1 MSRSP
6 GVASLERRSAYVLV
20 APAVLILAGV
30 ALYPTLAA
38 VWMSL
43 HRMIVVFHDRR
54 FVGLDNYAF
63 MWSDARF
70 WSALWNTVY
79 FSFVAV
85 AIELVLGIIFALLLD
100 DPWKSHPFGCSAAA
114 PAGDAP
120 GKSHRFGCSTPSGVP
135 PLRVFRSGSQRLA
148 AASAGDVRSTGRA
161 LLRAAILIPW
171 AIPTVVSAKMWAW
184 LLNADYGLLVAAMP
198 GPKIDWLGSPS
209 LAIHAAILVDV
220 WKTTPFVAFLLLAG
234 LVTIPRDLY
243 DAAQIDGASHLQT
256 FARVTLPLLKPTLAV
271 TLIFRTLDAF
281 RVFDVVYVLT
291 EGGPANTTETL
302 SVYAYKM
309 LMRAG
314 DFGYGSALSVAT
326 FACVMAL
333 AAGYIRLLGSSAGVR

>member
-1 MSRSP
+1 VRRSP
-6 GVASLERRSAYVLV
+6 GVVLHRVVSLERRSAYVLV
-20 APAVLILAGV
+20 GPAVLILAGV

-43 HRMIVVFHDRR
+43 HRIIIVFHDRR
-54 FVGLDNYAF
+54 FVGLENYAF

-85 AIELVLGIIFALLLD
+85 TIELVLGMSFALLLD
-100 DPWKSHPFGCSAAA
+100 DPGA
-114 PAGDAP
+114 PAG
-120 GKSHRFGCSTPSGVP
+120 G
-135 PLRVFRSGSQRLA
+135 
-148 AASAGDVRSTGRA
+148 VRSAGRA

-184 LLNADYGLLVAAMP
+184 LLNADYGLLVTAMP

-234 LVTIPRDLY
+234 LVTIPPDIY
-243 DAAQIDGASHLQT
+243 DAAQIDGASRLQT

-302 SVYAYKM
+302 SIYAYKM

-314 DFGYGSALSVAT
+314 DFGYGAALSVAT
-326 FACVMAL
+326 FGCVMAL
-333 AAGYIRLLGSSAGVR
+333 AAGYIKLLGSSAGVR

>member
-1 MSRSP
+1 
-6 GVASLERRSAYVLV
+6 LV

-38 VWMSL
+38 IWMSL

-54 FVGLDNYAF
+54 FVGLENYAF
-63 MWSDARF
+63 MWKDARF

-85 AIELVLGIIFALLLD
+85 AIELALGMGFALLLD
-100 DPWKSHPFGCSAAA
+100 DPGKSHPSGYSAA
-114 PAGDAP
+114 
-120 GKSHRFGCSTPSGVP
+120 
-135 PLRVFRSGSQRLA
+135 
-148 AASAGDVRSTGRA
+148 AGDVRSTGRA

-184 LLNADYGLLVAAMP
+184 LLNADYGLLVTAMP

-234 LVTIPRDLY
+234 LVTVPRDLY

-256 FARVTLPLLKPTLAV
+256 FVRVTLPLLKPTLAV

-326 FACVMAL
+326 FGCLMAL
-333 AAGYIRLLGSSAGVR
+333 AAGYIKLLGSSAGVR

>member
-1 MSRSP
+1 VNRSP
-6 GVASLERRSAYVLV
+6 SVASLERRSAYLLV
-20 APAVLILAGV
+20 APAVLILAAV

-38 VWMSL
+38 VFMSL
-43 HRMIVVFHDRR
+43 NRMIIVFHDRR
-54 FVGLDNYAF
+54 LVGLDNYAF

-85 AIELVLGIIFALLLD
+85 AIELVLGMGFALLLD
-100 DPWKSHPFGCSAAA
+100 APWKSPAGDDPGKSHPSGCSAAA
-114 PAGDAP
+114 PAGDV
-120 GKSHRFGCSTPSGVP
+120 PS
-135 PLRVFRSGSQRLA
+135 R
-148 AASAGDVRSTGRA
+148 GRA

-184 LLNADYGLLVAAMP
+184 LLNADYGLLVTAMP
-198 GPKIDWLGSPS
+198 GPKIDWLGSPR

-243 DAAQIDGASHLQT
+243 DAAQIDGASRLQT
-256 FARVTLPLLKPTLAV
+256 FVRVTLPLLKPTLAV

-281 RVFDVVYVLT
+281 RVFDAIYVLT

-326 FACVMAL
+326 FGCVMAL
-333 AAGYIRLLGSSAGVR
+333 AAVYMKLLGSSAGVR